1 MNERFD
7 IIIKVLEIVGTIAF
21 ASSGALTAIEKK
33 FDLLGVIMVGVTTA
47 VGGGILRDLLIG
59 SVPVSIFRNPLYIA
73 VAAATAAAVFLVLAV
88 TRRRTGRL
96 VRIYELAMLFFDTV
110 GLGVFTITGI
120 TAAMRHGCRDNCF
133 LLLFSGVITG
143 VGGGLLR
150 DIIVNKRPEIFVGN
164 IYACASVAGAAVF
177 LPLYSRV
184 SFAAA
189 CAVSLAVTFLLR
201 LASVKFDWN
210 LPKLCLSQ
218 KQNEKQ

>member
-7 IIIKVLEIVGTIAF
+7 IIIKILEIIGTIAF

-33 FDLLGVIMVGVTTA
+33 FDLLGVIMVGVITA

-59 SVPVSIFRNPLYIA
+59 RVPVSIFRSPLYIA
-73 VAAATAAAVFLVLAV
+73 VAAATSAVVFLVLAV

-96 VRIYELAMLFFDTV
+96 VRIYESAMLLFDTV

-120 TAAMRHGCRDNCF
+120 TAAMRHGCSGNFF
-133 LLLFSGVITG
+133 LLIFSGVITG

-164 IYACASVAGAAVF
+164 IYACASAAGAAVF
-177 LPLYSRV
+177 LSLYSRV

-189 CAVSLAVTFLLR
+189 CIAGLAVTFLLR
-201 LASVKFDWN
+201 LTSVKFNWN